1 MEIAAVLNR
10 MDNIIAMCNSFDE
23 LTNYKQS
30 TDISLIT
37 VDDGILYF
45 ALQDGL
51 NEVCAAVNS
60 VTNFINSKK
69 TFYFPKNL
77 KPVIMVPFK
86 INNIVINDF
95 LKQCDTYLTTAE
107 NNLNID
113 IEVLT
118 NYGYLPEDFNYVN
131 KTTNENAYGEVLK
144 DVVWYD
150 QDRKVYVATDSN
162 GSTLTGTGIIES
174 PTGKD
179 NVVKSRRNKKDHIDL
194 GIDMLDYD
202 VIDYIDTVSSHQNAN
217 TVSFL
222 QVTDTHYDQGNI
234 LIEQDYPHAQPG
246 IGKGNY
252 KMTNPYYNQF
262 IGREGHKDMFKN
274 IGKIA
279 SHFKVPVQF
288 AMHTGDII
296 DGAPNN
302 VDERFHSLDI
312 ALNAMDDGLKMKN
325 YVTMGNHDLMRGEP
339 EQGNPNVVRTLPD
352 RRLINQRLMQH
363 VLNQRGGAKIASMD
377 HGYYRIFDG
386 VHKMV
391 YIMINTHDN
400 QDTTPGQ
407 ANTQG
412 AISKAQVDWL
422 VETLKMIP
430 EDYHV
435 VFFGHH
441 TLPPAKWKKSAPSND
456 YTWWLYNLNGDVVTD
471 IIQAFQLSQ
480 AVTTYTKQTYVW
492 QPKEFVGRWRVD
504 FTGRKKGR
512 VIEYAAGHQH
522 NNYQWPASIT
532 NYNIN
537 TIIEEN
543 MPGEMWDN
551 FGTNHSSQF
560 AVHTIN
566 FVTGKL
572 YVDRFAPTNHP
583 ENQYSVFDFTI

>member
-1 MEIAAVLNR
+1 MEIATIQKR
-10 MDNIIAMCNSFDE
+10 
-23 LTNYKQS
+23 
-30 TDISLIT
+30 
-37 VDDGILYF
+37 
-45 ALQDGL
+45 
-51 NEVCAAVNS
+51 
-60 VTNFINSKK
+60 
-69 TFYFPKNL
+69 
-77 KPVIMVPFK
+77 
-86 INNIVINDF
+86 INNIIDISNEFSELTDVLVENEITLDMTDDRTFYSSLTEALEIVRTSVNSIITFTKNKNIFYIPSDHVTVIMDDFRIGSLLINDIISAADVF
-95 LKQCDTYLTTAE
+95 LTLAE
-107 NNLNID
+107 SNMNKNID
-113 IEVLT
+113 LLS
-118 NYGYLPEDFNYVN
+118 NYGYLPVNFIYV
-131 KTTNENAYGEVLK
+131 TNTPNTNAYGEVLK
-144 DVVWYD
+144 NVVWYD
-150 QDRKVYVATDSN
+150 QDRKVYVATDNN

-194 GIDMLDYD
+194 GIDMLDHD
-202 VIDYIDTVSSHQNAN
+202 VIDYIDTVSAHQNAN

-252 KMTNPYYNQF
+252 KMSNPYYNQF

-296 DGAPNN
+296 DGAPNR

-339 EQGNPNVVRTLPD
+339 EQGNSNIIRALPD

-363 VLNQRGGAKIASMD
+363 VLDQRGGAKVASMD

-386 VHKMV
+386 VNKMV

-512 VIEYAAGHQH
+512 VIEYATGHQH

-566 FVTGKL
+566 FATGKL

>member
-1 MEIAAVLNR
+1 MEIATIQKR
-10 MDNIIAMCNSFDE
+10 
-23 LTNYKQS
+23 
-30 TDISLIT
+30 
-37 VDDGILYF
+37 
-45 ALQDGL
+45 
-51 NEVCAAVNS
+51 
-60 VTNFINSKK
+60 
-69 TFYFPKNL
+69 
-77 KPVIMVPFK
+77 
-86 INNIVINDF
+86 INNIIDISNEFSELTDVLVENEITLDMTDDRTFYSSLTEALEIVRTSVNSIITFTKNKNIFYIPSDHVTVIMDDFRIGSLLINDIFSAADDF
-95 LKQCDTYLTTAE
+95 LTLAE
-107 NNLNID
+107 SNMNKNID
-113 IEVLT
+113 LLS
-118 NYGYLPEDFNYVN
+118 NYGYLPVNFSYVTN
-131 KTTNENAYGEVLK
+131 TQNENAYGEVLK
-144 DVVWYD
+144 NVVWYD
-150 QDRKVYVATDSN
+150 QDRKVYVATDNN

-252 KMTNPYYNQF
+252 KMSNPYYNQF

-296 DGAPNN
+296 DGAPNS

-339 EQGNPNVVRTLPD
+339 EQGNRNIIRTLPD

-363 VLNQRGGAKIASMD
+363 VLDQRGGAKVASID

-512 VIEYAAGHQH
+512 VIEYATGHQH

-566 FVTGKL
+566 FATGKL

>member
-1 MEIAAVLNR
+1 MEIATIQKR
-10 MDNIIAMCNSFDE
+10 
-23 LTNYKQS
+23 
-30 TDISLIT
+30 
-37 VDDGILYF
+37 
-45 ALQDGL
+45 
-51 NEVCAAVNS
+51 
-60 VTNFINSKK
+60 
-69 TFYFPKNL
+69 
-77 KPVIMVPFK
+77 
-86 INNIVINDF
+86 INNIIDISNEFSELTDVLVENEITLDMTDDRTFYSSLTEALEIVRTSVNSIITFTKNKNIFYIPSDHVTVIMDDFRIGSLLINDIISAADAF
-95 LKQCDTYLTTAE
+95 LTLAE
-107 NNLNID
+107 SNMNKNID
-113 IEVLT
+113 LLS
-118 NYGYLPEDFNYVN
+118 NYGYLPVNFSYV
-131 KTTNENAYGEVLK
+131 TNTQNANAYGEVLK
-144 DVVWYD
+144 NVVWYD

-194 GIDMLDYD
+194 GIDMLDHD
-202 VIDYIDTVSSHQNAN
+202 VINYIDTVSSHQNAN

-288 AMHTGDII
+288 AMHTGDVI

-312 ALNAMDDGLKMKN
+312 ALDAMDNGLKMKN

-339 EQGNPNVVRTLPD
+339 EQGNPNVVRKLPD
-352 RRLINQRLMQH
+352 RKLINQKLMQH
-363 VLNQRGGAKIASMD
+363 VIDQNGGAKIASMD

-386 VHKMV
+386 VNKMV

-480 AVTTYTKQTYVW
+480 SVTTYTKQTYVW
-492 QPKEFVGRWRVD
+492 QPKNFVGRWRVD

-512 VIEYAAGHQH
+512 VIEYATGHQH

-566 FVTGKL
+566 FATGKL

>member
-1 MEIAAVLNR
+1 MEIATIQKRIN
-10 MDNIIAMCNSFDE
+10 NIIDISNEFSE
-23 LTNYKQS
+23 LTNVLVENEITLDM
-30 TDISLIT
+30 TDDRTFYSSLT
-37 VDDGILYF
+37 A
-45 ALQDGL
+45 ALEIVRT
-51 NEVCAAVNS
+51 NVNS
-60 VTNFINSKK
+60 IITFTKNKNIFYIPSDHVT
-69 TFYFPKNL
+69 
-77 KPVIMVPFK
+77 VIMDDFR
-86 INNIVINDF
+86 IGSLLINDIISAADAF
-95 LKQCDTYLTTAE
+95 LTLAE
-107 NNLNID
+107 SNMNKNID
-113 IEVLT
+113 LLS
-118 NYGYLPEDFNYVN
+118 NYGYLPVNFSYV
-131 KTTNENAYGEVLK
+131 TNTQNTNAYGEVLSN
-144 DVVWYD
+144 VVWYD
-150 QDRKVYVATDSN
+150 QDRKAYVATDAN
-162 GSTLTGTGIIES
+162 GNTITGTGKIES
-174 PTGKD
+174 ATGKD
-179 NVVKSRRNKKDHIDL
+179 NVVKVRRNNNDHIDL
-194 GIDMLDYD
+194 GIDMLDHD
-202 VIDYIDTVSSHQNAN
+202 VINYIDTVSSHQNAN

-312 ALNAMDDGLKMKN
+312 ALDAMDNGLKMKN

-339 EQGNPNVVRTLPD
+339 EQGNPNVVRKLPD
-352 RRLINQRLMQH
+352 RKLINQKLMQH
-363 VLNQRGGAKIASMD
+363 VIDQNGGAKIASMD

-386 VHKMV
+386 VNKMV

-422 VETLKMIP
+422 VDTLKMIP
-430 EDYHV
+430 DDYHA

-441 TLPPAKWKKSAPSND
+441 TLPPAKWKKSAPADD

-480 AVTTYTKQTYVW
+480 AVTTYTKKTYVW
-492 QPKEFVGRWRVD
+492 QPKEFVGRWDVD
-504 FTGRKKGR
+504 FTSRKQGR
-512 VIEYAAGHQH
+512 VIEYATGHQH
-522 NNYQWPASIT
+522 NNYQWPANIT
-532 NYNIN
+532 KYNIN
-537 TIIEEN
+537 TVIEEN
-543 MPGEMWDN
+543 MAGEMWDN

-560 AVHTIN
+560 AVHTID
-566 FVTGKL
+566 FEAGKL